1 MFPWGSVTLAVNP
14 RLFPC
19 FSWEG
24 PRPICGL
31 KQGGPGG
38 WFPGLSLGW
47 VCLRGSFGVKGD
59 QVGRGRSTDLG
70 KNQSKQPKMGLPPCS
85 LCPDPNVG

>member
-1 MFPWGSVTLAVNP
+1 MVVS
-14 RLFPC
+14 

-38 WFPGLSLGW
+38 WFPGLSLGGVVGVPTGF
-47 VCLRGSFGVKGD
+47 VCGERGTGWERRVH
-59 QVGRGRSTDLG
+59 RLG
-70 KNQSKQPKMGLPPCS
+70 KKP
-85 LCPDPNVG
+85 VEAA

>member
-1 MFPWGSVTLAVNP
+1 MVVS
-14 RLFPC
+14 

-38 WFPGLSLGW
+38 WFPGLSLSGGWW
-47 VCLRGSFGVKGD
+47 VCLQGSFAVKGER
-59 QVGRGRSTDLG
+59 VGRGEFTDLG
-70 KNQSKQPKMGLPPCS
+70 KNQWKPPKMGLPPCS
-85 LCPDPNVG
+85 LCPDPNVN